1 MMVEKSR
8 ILSSLLRP
16 QTLTIAAVLAIIA
29 AIVYGFAAAN
39 VVPESGAGDGT
50 GTVSGYTITN
60 IDYTLLGSDPSKLA
74 SVEFDVA
81 PTGSANAATDVRI
94 TVDAGTTW
102 ITCTNVV
109 AHWTCTFGG
118 GSEPSVSAISNLQVV
133 AAE

>member
-1 MMVEKSR
+1 MSERSKV
-8 ILSSLLRP
+8 LSALLRP

-60 IDYTLLGSDPSKLA
+60 IDYTLLGSDPSKLQ
-74 SVEFDVA
+74 SVEFDVTA
-81 PTGSANAATDVRI
+81 TGGANAATDVRI
-94 TVDAGTTW
+94 TVDGGANW
-102 ITCTNVV
+102 VTCTNVV
-109 AHWTCTFGG
+109 AHWTCTFGA
-118 GSEPSVSAISNLQVV
+118 GSEPSVSAIANLQVV